1 MTDTLQTAA
10 IIGVIALMTW
20 VTRGLP
26 YLLFSRKS
34 PPPAVTYLGAAL
46 PSAIMVILV
55 VYCLRNTAWTVA
67 PYGAAELISVAV
79 VALMQIWRKNSLLSI
94 FTGTACYMILI
105 RTAFPMA

>member
-20 VTRGLP
+20 LTRGVP

-34 PPPAVTYLGAAL
+34 PPPVIAYLGTAL
-46 PSAIMVILV
+46 PSAIMIILV

-67 PYGAAELISVAV
+67 PYGMAELISVAA
-79 VALMQIWRKNSLLSI
+79 VAVMQIWRKNTLFSI
-94 FTGTACYMILI
+94 LTGTACYMILI
-105 RTAFPMA
+105 RTVFPV